1 MSWIFMKNIVVCIST
16 CRVSVHAIIS
26 LFLLACSNLSFNPSL
41 RAKYVFLVCRIRCGF
56 IFLILI
62 RCFSAKLASV
72 CFLCSSSPSSLLAL
86 LNRLQWAEN
95 EQCAK
100 HLIYMWAEQYVVY
113 DWIRLYAHCDTT
125 RRNFLS
131 AILRN
136 ADKRVLF

>member
-1 MSWIFMKNIVVCIST
+1 M
-16 CRVSVHAIIS
+16 
-26 LFLLACSNLSFNPSL
+26 
-41 RAKYVFLVCRIRCGF
+41 
-56 IFLILI
+56 
-62 RCFSAKLASV
+62 
-72 CFLCSSSPSSLLAL
+72 
-86 LNRLQWAEN
+86 QWAEN

-136 ADKRVLF
+136 ADKGVLLKAHDMPFYLGNGLKMTLENLIEHGFT

>member
-1 MSWIFMKNIVVCIST
+1 MIKW
-16 CRVSVHAIIS
+16 
-26 LFLLACSNLSFNPSL
+26 
-41 RAKYVFLVCRIRCGF
+41 
-56 IFLILI
+56 LI
-62 RCFSAKLASV
+62 RLLVRLDRHFSVSITFSCLIRHHFRKLDLKNLRSYCNYLPNEHIPKLKRKNTKIV
-72 CFLCSSSPSSLLAL
+72 KSLLAL

-136 ADKRVLF
+136 ADKGIIS